1 MSPRTLTRIIFA
13 RLIFAWINFHGFP
26 GIFELLSTKMNP
38 HEIFAKKKKKSNSIK
53 LHGWIKKSN
62 NTKQCFCNSLLL
74 IS

>member
-38 HEIFAKKKKKSNSIK
+38 HEIFAQKKKKNQIRLNFTFGLKSQIILS
-53 LHGWIKKSN
+53 
-62 NTKQCFCNSLLL
+62 SLFV
-74 IS
+74 IHFF

>member
-38 HEIFAKKKKKSNSIK
+38 HEIFAQKKKKIK
-53 LHGWIKKSN
+53 
-62 NTKQCFCNSLLL
+62 FD
-74 IS
+74 